1 MSKASNFI
9 SLFEMLEAL
18 GLDMLKADLAGN
30 LKKAGFTDDEVS
42 KIVAEAPSFVAG
54 DEEWT
59 TFLKKAGLKNLA
71 MSRAGMQT
79 DKMKKL
85 SYFMARLKHE
95 V

>member
-1 MSKASNFI
+1 MY
-9 SLFEMLEAL
+9 EMLEAL
-18 GLDMLKADLAGN
+18 GLEMLKADLAGN
-30 LKKAGFTDDEVS
+30 LKRVGFTDEETA

-59 TFLKKAGLKNLA
+59 TFLKKAGLKKLA
-71 MSRAGMQT
+71 LSRAGRQS

-85 SYFMARLKHE
+85 SYFMVRLKHE

>member
-1 MSKASNFI
+1 MSKASKFI

-30 LKKAGFTDDEVS
+30 LKKIGFTDEDIAR
-42 KIVAEAPSFVAG
+42 IVAEAPAFIAG

-59 TFLKKAGLKNLA
+59 TFLKKVGLKNLA